1 VKKEKLNMPELKN
14 PAVMKRDLDVDE
26 AQVKSDTIVA
36 ATLYLKDLDDA
47 ERAFLAICQRIFRR
61 HSGCASPFEDFFVG
75 LVASVECNYWPTPGG
90 VAHELETFR
99 RDFDDMS
106 VWARRFVEAYPERH
120 SAQQMEA
127 AHV

>member
-1 VKKEKLNMPELKN
+1 MPELKN

-61 HSGCASPFEDFFVG
+61 HSGCTSPFEEFFVG

-106 VWARRFVEAYPERH
+106 VWARRFVEGSSSSRGANRADGRGSPP
-120 SAQQMEA
+120 A
-127 AHV
+127 